1 MIRQSDMMKV
11 IQQHRGDAVVVPVFR
26 ASPRWKE
33 VSDRPELDLPVGG
46 AMGKASSFAMGV
58 ALARPDKNVILL
70 DGDGS
75 LEMNLGSLVT
85 IGEQAP
91 SNMYHFVVQNG
102 VYASTGGQPIVGAD
116 TVSFKDIALSAG
128 YKHGYDFD
136 DLEEFSTTIPDIF
149 SNGGPALITVR
160 IVPEIRSP
168 EERAAERASAGN
180 QPGWVPYHRLKDEL
194 EKV

>member
-11 IQQHRGDAVVVPVFR
+11 IQEHRGDAVVVPVFR

-33 VSDRPELDLPVGG
+33 VSDHPELDLPVGG

-75 LEMNLGSLVT
+75 LEMNLGALVT

-91 SNMYHFVVQNG
+91 S
-102 VYASTGGQPIVGAD
+102 II
-116 TVSFKDIALSAG
+116 K
-128 YKHGYDFD
+128 
-136 DLEEFSTTIPDIF
+136 
-149 SNGGPALITVR
+149 
-160 IVPEIRSP
+160 
-168 EERAAERASAGN
+168 
-180 QPGWVPYHRLKDEL
+180 
-194 EKV
+194 